1 MSRLTAITVIGIL
14 VIDLSYLLAISTA
27 VADHNGLSCH
37 NMSGYDLSTIND
49 KTYKYIHNY
58 TNTSTNKTDSFD
70 VLINICRVFDTKDK
84 TPEVCIGRQICGHKT
99 TDKTPIGYRLKSTDF
114 VPDNGSHKEYIKVV
128 YDGSECDIHR
138 ILNYTM
144 TINFYCGEDTPNFNH
159 EISTTCGIELNYTT
173 KSVCKTTTNN
183 SITTT
188 TSTPAP
194 IVEKKKTVH
203 CIWENGSHHMDL
215 NQLVMTNGNHL
226 TVGLSPSTSQH
237 VIYYINVCRP
247 LNRIFETFSHSSI
260 NNCGPNAAICRVT
273 IGSNDSVLS
282 LGEPTS
288 GPIRLFD
295 DSLNLFYENG
305 SPCPARP
312 HEKLRTRIKFVCDP
326 LAGIENMIVNE
337 PGSETMD
344 AEDCAYFI
352 EWRTSAVCNYI
363 EPTKLVNNSCYF
375 TDQRTG
381 LSVDLT
387 SLKKKSNNP
396 YRIPMDNGSTF
407 ELNVCGLANSLNA
420 HECYQ
425 TSACLQHN
433 DSGMSYGRL
442 TSSFFIYNGVD
453 LTLRYADGS
462 KCNEDINK
470 TLSTEISFKCNP
482 NETNS
487 EPKFKTI
494 NSCVAQFEWQNSLIC
509 NIQPPKCAILSE
521 SGKYYNL
528 RQLSSISHSWNTT
541 DPKDSS
547 SVYYLNVCS
556 KVPKSIGCKDPNAGS
571 CKCVYNSQKQL
582 DCGISLGDPSI
593 DELKILSNE
602 DLLLTYSNG
611 DDRECPQGMRA
622 KTEITFKCDKHI
634 GNPKFIDFSKPQC
647 IYRFEWKTFMSCPV
661 LDQRDELIYK
671 DGFLEDNRL
680 DAYINV
686 SALMGTTFN
695 VNEFRQLDNNKTDNY
710 TYVINLSKPELST
723 DYQCSEAGVCQT
735 KGDFRRDLG
744 SVKTLKYYLRGHELQ
759 MALQSKGG
767 TRGKCGKNANKNV
780 TTIFRLHC
788 SSSAGVGE
796 PEFMYESNDCDYVF
810 NWETSMVCPMNFL
823 KQEEYIEYITERNK
837 SQERMEKEELDHL
850 AKSTEDNQQ
859 SGGHTNLWIGILIV
873 ICFVATVCALLFYK
887 PNIRQVVW
895 FKVRRVFK
903 SDTTN
908 HTFHYHQFNT

>member
-14 VIDLSYLLAISTA
+14 VIDFSYLLAISTA
-27 VADHNGLSCH
+27 VADNNGLSCD
-37 NMSGYDLSTIND
+37 NMSGYDLSTINE

-84 TPEVCIGRQICGHKT
+84 TPEVCFGRQICGHKT
-99 TDKTPIGYRLKSTDF
+99 TDKTPIGYRLKSADF

-138 ILNYTM
+138 ILNYSM
-144 TINFYCGEDTPNFNH
+144 TIIFYCGEDSPNLNL
-159 EISTTCGIELNYTT
+159 EMSTTCGIQLNYTT
-173 KSVCKTTTNN
+173 KSVCKTSTNN
-183 SITTT
+183 SMPSLAPIVNCFWENHTHYIDFNQLVKKSNNYKIYRLSTT
-188 TSTPAP
+188 TSY
-194 IVEKKKTVH
+194 
-203 CIWENGSHHMDL
+203 L
-215 NQLVMTNGNHL
+215 Y
-226 TVGLSPSTSQH
+226 
-237 VIYYINVCRP
+237 IYYINVCRP
-247 LNRIFETFSHSSI
+247 LNQIFEPFSDSSI
-260 NNCGPNAAICRVT
+260 NNCGPNAAICQVNSDT
-273 IGSNDSVLS
+273 NDSALN

-295 DSLNLFYENG
+295 ESLNLFYENG
-305 SPCPARP
+305 SPCPVRP

-363 EPTKLVNNSCYF
+363 ERTKG
-375 TDQRTG
+375 Q
-381 LSVDLT
+381 
-387 SLKKKSNNP
+387 
-396 YRIPMDNGSTF
+396 
-407 ELNVCGLANSLNA
+407 
-420 HECYQ
+420 Q
-425 TSACLQHN
+425 
-433 DSGMSYGRL
+433 SG
-442 TSSFFIYNGVD
+442 D
-453 LTLRYADGS
+453 H
-462 KCNEDINK
+462 
-470 TLSTEISFKCNP
+470 
-482 NETNS
+482 TN
-487 EPKFKTI
+487 
-494 NSCVAQFEWQNSLIC
+494 
-509 NIQPPKCAILSE
+509 
-521 SGKYYNL
+521 
-528 RQLSSISHSWNTT
+528 
-541 DPKDSS
+541 
-547 SVYYLNVCS
+547 
-556 KVPKSIGCKDPNAGS
+556 
-571 CKCVYNSQKQL
+571 L
-582 DCGISLGDPSI
+582 D
-593 DELKILSNE
+593 
-602 DLLLTYSNG
+602 
-611 DDRECPQGMRA
+611 
-622 KTEITFKCDKHI
+622 
-634 GNPKFIDFSKPQC
+634 
-647 IYRFEWKTFMSCPV
+647 V

-695 VNEFRQLDNNKTDNY
+695 VNEFRELDNNKTDNY

-744 SVKTLKYYLRGHELQ
+744 SVKTIKYYLRGHELQ

-810 NWETSMVCPMNFL
+810 NWETSMVCPINFI

-859 SGGHTNLWIGILIV
+859 SGGHTNLWIGIIIV
-873 ICFVATVCALLFYK
+873 ICILGIICALLLYK
-887 PNIRQVVW
+887 PNIRQSVFGLFRSRQVNSQSFIALFLASHEKDNNSNKPKAEVVIIDGGNNSHQYSNTIAGQPSSH
-895 FKVRRVFK
+895 VPYYSIYDD
-903 SDTTN
+903 SDVDLLT
-908 HTFHYHQFNT
+908 

>member
-1 MSRLTAITVIGIL
+1 MSRLIVLIAIIL
-14 VIDLSYLLAISTA
+14 ITHLSYLLAIST
-27 VADHNGLSCH
+27 VVSDSNGLSCH
-37 NMSGYDLSTIND
+37 NMSGYDLSTINE

-84 TPEVCIGRQICGHKT
+84 TPEVCFGRQICGHKT
-99 TDKTPIGYRLKSTDF
+99 TDKTPIGYRLKSADF

-138 ILNYTM
+138 ILNYSM
-144 TINFYCGEDTPNFNH
+144 TIIFYCGEDSPNFNH

-173 KSVCKTTTNN
+173 KSVCKTTTHN

-188 TSTPAP
+188 TSKP
-194 IVEKKKTVH
+194 TVNCFWGNNTH
-203 CIWENGSHHMDL
+203 FIDL
-215 NQLVMTNGNHL
+215 KQLVKKSNNYQIYYISPTTNDF
-226 TVGLSPSTSQH
+226 S
-237 VIYYINVCRP
+237 IFYINVCRP
-247 LNRIFETFSHSSI
+247 LNPIIYSFSESGI
-260 NNCGPNAAICRVT
+260 NNCVPNSAICRVN
-273 IGSNDSVLS
+273 IDSNDSGVS
-282 LGEPTS
+282 LGQPTS
-288 GPIRLFD
+288 GLIRLFD

-312 HEKLRTRIKFVCDP
+312 QENLRTRIKFVCDP
-326 LAGIENMIVNE
+326 LADIENITVTE

-352 EWRTSAVCNYI
+352 EWRTSAVCDYI
-363 EPTKLVNNSCYF
+363 EPTKLENNSCYF

-387 SLKKKSNNP
+387 SLKKKWNNP
-396 YRIPMDNGSTF
+396 YRIPMDNESIF
-407 ELNVCGLANSLNA
+407 ELNVCEFANSINT
-420 HECYQ
+420 HDCYQ
-425 TSACLQHN
+425 TSSCLRHN
-433 DSGMSYGRL
+433 DSGISYGRL

-462 KCNEDINK
+462 KCTEDTNK
-470 TLSTEISFKCNP
+470 TLSTIIVLKCNS
-482 NETNS
+482 NATKS
-487 EPKFKTI
+487 EPKLKKIT
-494 NSCVAQFEWQNSLIC
+494 SCVAQFEWENSLMCDIK
-509 NIQPPKCAILSE
+509 PSKCAILSE
-521 SGKYYNL
+521 SGNYYNL
-528 RQLSSISHSWNTT
+528 SQLSSISHSWNTT
-541 DPKDSS
+541 DPKDSF

-556 KVPKSIGCKDPNAGS
+556 KVPKSIGCNDPNAGS
-571 CKCVYNSQKQL
+571 CKCFYNSQKQF
-582 DCGISLGDPSI
+582 DCCISLGHPSM
-593 DELKILSNE
+593 DELKVLSNE

-611 DDRECPQGMRA
+611 DDRECRKGMRT

-634 GNPKFIDFSKPQC
+634 GYPKFVNVSKSQC
-647 IYRFEWKTFMSCPV
+647 IYRFEWKTLMACPV
-661 LDQRDELIYK
+661 MDQNDELIYK

-680 DAYINV
+680 DVYINV
-686 SALMGTTFN
+686 SPLMGTTFN

-723 DYQCSEAGVCQT
+723 DYQCSEAAVCQT

-744 SVKTLKYYLRGHELQ
+744 SVKTIKYYLRGHELQ

-780 TTIFRLHC
+780 TTIFRFHC

-823 KQEEYIEYITERNK
+823 KQEEYIEYITERN
-837 SQERMEKEELDHL
+837 R
-850 AKSTEDNQQ
+850 QQ
-859 SGGHTNLWIGILIV
+859 SGGHTNLWIEIMFG
-873 ICFVATVCALLFYK
+873 LL
-887 PNIRQVVW
+887 
-895 FKVRRVFK
+895 
-903 SDTTN
+903 
-908 HTFHYHQFNT
+908 